1 MHLLRIEVKN
11 LNTTFHNVFS
21 KFCQYFSILFF
32 FLQLVGTKMI
42 LSENL
47 KIESENLKI
56 ESEILKMESENLKI
70 ESEKQEI
77 VLTQFIF

>member
-1 MHLLRIEVKN
+1 MS
-11 LNTTFHNVFS
+11 VF
-21 KFCQYFSILFF
+21 FYIIYL

-42 LSENL
+42 L
-47 KIESENLKI
+47 SENLKI

-77 VLTQFIF
+77 V